1 MKLFSLRRMELGF
14 WYSVVAAHMSL
25 RLVPKVLNAVDM
37 AFLFDE
43 CFRMIDADVVELRD
57 IQHIVGSETVGVD
70 NAVRLDAIPN
80 NSQQSLCLSI
90 LDHHGIHLTA
100 TLEETKD
107 RHLTGSPSSLACPF
121 ERLRSSSHRLRYHL
135 QGKELQPPSSQR

>member
-1 MKLFSLRRMELGF
+1 MKLFSLRRMEAGF

-25 RLVPKVLNAVDM
+25 GLVPKVLNAVDM

-70 NAVRLDAIPN
+70 NAVRLDAIPD
-80 NSQQSLCLSI
+80 NS
-90 LDHHGIHLTA
+90 
-100 TLEETKD
+100 
-107 RHLTGSPSSLACPF
+107 
-121 ERLRSSSHRLRYHL
+121 
-135 QGKELQPPSSQR
+135 